1 MESLEGK
8 VAIVTGGANSIG
20 AVIVR
25 EFSEAGTDVMIADID
40 EESGKATSDEI
51 GDSVRFTKTDV
62 SDPDDCRNLVD
73 RTVEKFGGVDYLINN
88 AVTYEDGGY
97 DADFDTWVN
106 GFSVNTIGGIILMKA
121 CHPIMKDRGG
131 GSVVFMSSIS
141 GHRAQPGRWVYNA
154 TKAANIQVTRS
165 AALDLA
171 DDGIRVNCIAPG
183 WTWSDPLEG
192 LSGGDKEKYNEE
204 WGQFHMLGRCGEP
217 EEIAQAI
224 KFLCSD
230 QASFITGAELPVDG
244 GYLGVSGEGTEP
256 VVDM

>member
-1 MESLEGK
+1 MDSLEGK
-8 VAIVTGGANSIG
+8 VAIVTGAANSIG
-20 AVIVR
+20 AVIAE
-25 EFSEAGTDVMIADID
+25 EFVESGTEVMIADVD
-40 EESGKATSDEI
+40 EEAGRETSEEL
-51 GDSVRFTKTDV
+51 GDSARFTPTDV
-62 SDPDDCRNLVD
+62 SDPDDCQELVEE
-73 RTVEKFGGVDYLINN
+73 TVDSFGGVDFLVNN

-97 DADFDTWVN
+97 EADFDTWVN

-121 CHPIMKDRGG
+121 CRPVMKDRGG

-141 GHRAQPGRWVYNA
+141 GHRAQSGRWVYNA

-165 AALDLA
+165 AAMELA
-171 DDGIRVNCIAPG
+171 EDDIRVNCVAPG

-204 WGQFHMLGRCGEP
+204 WGKFHMLGRCGEP
-217 EEIAQAI
+217 EEVAEAI

-230 QASFITGAELPVDG
+230 KASFITGSELPVDG